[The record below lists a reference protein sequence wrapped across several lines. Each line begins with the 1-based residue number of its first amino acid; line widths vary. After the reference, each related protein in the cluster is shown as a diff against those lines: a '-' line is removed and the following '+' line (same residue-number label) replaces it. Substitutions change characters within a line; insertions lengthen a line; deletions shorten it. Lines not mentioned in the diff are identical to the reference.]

1 MMRRGAFDENAATVA
16 MDAID
21 ATGTLVPGNM
31 GESNAQAVTLEQ
43 LDVMHDARQRR
54 IAINGSGVSWFE
66 CGWCCWSARRA
77 SFAFAGCSG
86 CETHRGS
93 GVQIPQGAPKKP

>member
-31 GESNAQAVTLEQ
+31 GESNAQAV
-43 LDVMHDARQRR
+43 D
-54 IAINGSGVSWFE
+54 
-66 CGWCCWSARRA
+66 
-77 SFAFAGCSG
+77 
-86 CETHRGS
+86 
-93 GVQIPQGAPKKP
+93 P